1 MVLRPEVVGEVLHL
15 LDSSG
20 LEPVSVSNVEGVG
33 RQRGHTEIFRG
44 REYKIET
51 RPKVRIEVLVKT
63 GGMRESLLEKIR
75 EVVYTGHVGDG
86 KIFVF
91 RVEAPSPAGYSAR
104 AVSSLE

>member
-1 MVLRPEVVGEVLHL
+1 MRPESVEEVLEL

-20 LEPVSVSNVEGVG
+20 LEPLSVSNVEGVG

-51 RPKVRIEVLVKT
+51 RPKVRIEVLVKDPET
-63 GGMRESLLEKIR
+63 RERLLEKIR
-75 EVVYTGHVGDG
+75 DVVYTGHVGDG

-91 RVEAPSPAGYSAR
+91 RVESPSTAGLSA
-104 AVSSLE
+104 

>member
-1 MVLRPEVVGEVLHL
+1 MEMVLRPEAVGEVLEL
-15 LDSSG
+15 LDVSG

-33 RQRGHTEIFRG
+33 RQKGHTEIFRG

-51 RPKVRIEVLVKT
+51 RPKVRIEVLVKDPEV
-63 GGMRESLLEKIR
+63 REGLLEKIR

-91 RVEAPSPAGYSAR
+91 RVESPTPAGLST
-104 AVSSLE
+104 

>member
-1 MVLRPEVVGEVLHL
+1 LRPESVEEVLEL

-20 LEPVSVSNVEGVG
+20 LEPLSVSNVEGVG

-51 RPKVRIEVLVKT
+51 RPKVRIEVLVKDPET
-63 GGMRESLLEKIR
+63 RERLLEKIR
-75 EVVYTGHVGDG
+75 DVVYTGHVGDG

-91 RVEAPSPAGYSAR
+91 RVESPSTAGLSA
-104 AVSSLE
+104 